1 MSFKLT
7 ITKFH
12 EILLDLVTFGL
23 ATQKFLE
30 IFNGSP
36 RKLMSIK
43 VINSMELCHIWFG
56 AGRVPWNSTEYFMEF
71 HGFSFHSKFHETFM
85 FHGIPWNLLPGY
97 GNSMEFGDGAKFHGT
112 RKIPWNSME
121 LFFLSVQIPWNSTK
135 FVVGVKFNGIPWNLP
150 YDPEKFHGIPW
161 NCKILILINFIICEV
176 YFTVCCII
184 SCYHTSGNP

>member
-12 EILLDLVTFGL
+12 EILLDLVTFGS

-30 IFNGSP
+30 IFNRSP
-36 RKLMSIK
+36 RKLVSIK
-43 VINSMELCHIWFG
+43 VINSMELCDVWFG

-112 RKIPWNSME
+112 RKIPWN
-121 LFFLSVQIPWNSTK
+121 FFLSVCR
-135 FVVGVKFNGIPWNLP
+135 
-150 YDPEKFHGIPW
+150 FHGIPR
-161 NCKILILINFIICEV
+161 NLLLVSKSMEFHGTSLMTQKSSMEFHG
-176 YFTVCCII
+176 TVK
-184 SCYHTSGNP
+184 YWYW